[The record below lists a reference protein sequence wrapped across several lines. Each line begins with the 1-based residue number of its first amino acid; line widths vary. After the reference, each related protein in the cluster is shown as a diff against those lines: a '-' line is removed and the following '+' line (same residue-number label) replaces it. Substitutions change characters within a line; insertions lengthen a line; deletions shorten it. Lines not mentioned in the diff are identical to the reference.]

1 MEIRLRISYSGVL
14 LFSSVTVGLI
24 VAGFLYSPAF
34 WIFAGLFGIFLAL
47 FIWASVKHGKDAIV
61 INGEGIWV
69 DGEFK
74 IDWSEVDHCYVSI
87 RTGEKYSDDYYLV
100 FVTKE
105 RERCTICLDKYIY
118 KYVFPTKKFARD
130 INQLLGKEIC
140 YMTTD
145 DKEYERKFRQ
155 SILEQLKP
163 TLIICALGL
172 LIALIVSLA
181 R

>member
-1 MEIRLRISYSGVL
+1 MEIRLRFSYSGVL

-155 SILEQLKP
+155 SIWN
-163 TLIICALGL
+163 
-172 LIALIVSLA
+172 S
-181 R
+181 

>member
-1 MEIRLRISYSGVL
+1 MEIRLRFSYSGVL

-34 WIFAGLFGIFLAL
+34 WICAGLFGIFLAL

-87 RTGEKYSDDYYLV
+87 RTGEEYSDDYYLV

-105 RERCTICLDKYIY
+105 RERCTIWLDKYIY
-118 KYVFPTKKFARD
+118 KCVFPTKKFARD

-163 TLIICALGL
+163 TLIICALGI

>member
-1 MEIRLRISYSGVL
+1 MEIRLRFSYSGVL

-130 INQLLGKEIC
+130 INQLLGKEMC
-140 YMTTD
+140 YMTSG
-145 DKEYERKFRQ
+145 DKEHERMFRQ

-163 TLIICALGL
+163 TLIICALGI

>member
-1 MEIRLRISYSGVL
+1 MEIRLRFSYSGVL

-87 RTGEKYSDDYYLV
+87 RTGEKHSDDYYLV

-105 RERCTICLDKYIY
+105 RERSTICLDRYIY

-145 DKEYERKFRQ
+145 DKEYERRFRQ
-155 SILEQLKP
+155 SVLEQLTP
-163 TLIICALGL
+163 TLIIIALII

>member
-1 MEIRLRISYSGVL
+1 MEIRLRFSYSGVL

-87 RTGEKYSDDYYLV
+87 RTGEKHSDDYYLV

-105 RERCTICLDKYIY
+105 RERSTICLDRYIY

-145 DKEYERKFRQ
+145 DKEYERRFRQ
-155 SILEQLKP
+155 SVLEQLTP
-163 TLIICALGL
+163 TLIIIALII
-172 LIALIVSLA
+172 LIALIVSLT